1 MRSNTNLHSRGDRG
15 GSEEPTQAYLGV
27 RRGERRSDN
36 EGIRLKANWYKVGAL
51 LFLLCFLPQP
61 ALPFTAEEISAL
73 QPRLRESSVG
83 SRIAFWA
90 EQFIGTPYDMDPL
103 GDYVT
108 RAAIVADE
116 RVDCMYLTFRTVEL
130 ALSNS
135 PEEAI
140 DKALTMRFHTRGV
153 LRDGKVTNYDERY
166 EDGIDMIKSGKY
178 GAEITARLGKIRQI
192 EEPNSGGSI
201 DFIPAAEMRKSMN
214 QFNTG
219 DILYFV
225 RDPSKRAVGG
235 IIAHMGILKVEVKNG
250 GSSRTVYLI
259 HASGTK
265 KRGGSVK
272 KVLLDEY
279 LAHMQHAG
287 AKISRINDS
296 SP

>member
-1 MRSNTNLHSRGDRG
+1 MRF
-15 GSEEPTQAYLGV
+15 A
-27 RRGERRSDN
+27 
-36 EGIRLKANWYKVGAL
+36 AAAL
-51 LFLLCFLPQP
+51 LFLLCCLPQP
-61 ALPFTAEEISAL
+61 VLPITVDEISAL

-83 SRIAFWA
+83 NRIAFWA

-116 RVDCMYLTFRTVEL
+116 RVDCMYLTFRAVEL
-130 ALSNS
+130 ALTNS

-140 DKALTMRFHTRGV
+140 NKALIMRFHTQGV

-166 EDGIDMIKSGKY
+166 QDGIDMIKSGKF
-178 GAEITARLGKIRQI
+178 GAEITARLGKTRQI
-192 EEPNSGGSI
+192 EEPNSGDAI
-201 DFIPAAEMRKSMN
+201 DFLPAAEIQKGMN
-214 QFNTG
+214 QLDTG
-219 DILYFV
+219 DIVYFV
-225 RDPSKRAVGG
+225 GDPSRRAVGG
-235 IIAHMGILKVEVKNG
+235 IIAHMGILKVELSNG
-250 GSSRTVYLI
+250 GSARIVYLI

-287 AKISRINDS
+287 AKISRINNS

>member
-1 MRSNTNLHSRGDRG
+1 MMRFL
-15 GSEEPTQAYLGV
+15 
-27 RRGERRSDN
+27 
-36 EGIRLKANWYKVGAL
+36 VGAL
-51 LFLLCFLPQP
+51 LFLLCLLPQT
-61 ALPFTAEEISAL
+61 ALPITADGISAL

-83 SRIAFWA
+83 NRIAFWA
-90 EQFIGTPYDMDPL
+90 EQFIGTPYDTDPL

-116 RVDCMYLTFRTVEL
+116 RVDCMYLTFRAVEL

-140 DKALTMRFHTRGV
+140 DKALTTRFHTRGV

-166 EDGIDMIKSGKY
+166 QDGMEMIKSGKY
-178 GAEITARLGKIRQI
+178 GAEITARLGETRQM
-192 EEPNSGGSI
+192 EEPNSGDSI
-201 DFIPAAEMRKSMN
+201 DFLPAAEIQKGMN
-214 QFNTG
+214 QLNTG
-219 DILYFV
+219 DIVYFV
-225 RDPSKRAVGG
+225 RDPSRRAVGG
-235 IIAHMGILKVEVKNG
+235 IIAHMGILKVELRNG
-250 GSSRTVYLI
+250 GSARTVYLI

-287 AKISRINDS
+287 AKISRINNS